1 MGGQRDDQRKTGK
14 DERNISLPYTKI
26 FNLATEVYFNRYLS
40 NVVLKDATNYK
51 KITEGLDA
59 IYGSSAKKPGF
70 NSSLREM
77 KLLSENSLPVLED
90 ISRAHTLATG
100 QASSAQ
106 VRDADGN
113 LLSQQTLSRHLGA
126 LGTQWDNI
134 IERYKKRNEERKAL
148 GKRPMNTFSL
158 LEEELYQGHYTIK
171 ELKSLLGNK
180 AATKFTVSE
189 FMQACFLHTFVG
201 SFINDPRKII
211 SQGIVGFLPS
221 VNSDKNT
228 IGQIFLDL
236 SKPCNKMGG
245 VSYISLN

>member
-1 MGGQRDDQRKTGK
+1 
-14 DERNISLPYTKI
+14 
-26 FNLATEVYFNRYLS
+26 LS

-148 GKRPMNTFSL
+148 GKKQMNTFSL
-158 LEEELYQGHYTIK
+158 LDGELYQGHYTIK

-180 AATKFTVSE
+180 AATKFTVAE

-201 SFINDPRKII
+201 SFINDPRKIV
-211 SQGIVGFLPS
+211 SGGIVGFLPS

-236 SKPCNKMGG
+236 SKPCSKMGG
-245 VSYISLN
+245 TSYISLN